1 MDETLA
7 FWALGGAAFAATL
20 PRLIRRLEL
29 SRAKH
34 PSLTG
39 HSRMAKR
46 VASWLPGYAYGEE
59 RFFNSDGAPAEVAAQ
74 RRQALQRLG
83 DTLVARCPRTL
94 APATACPTCSSPA
107 PTACRSSTARCC
119 ASMCRWAPSWK
130 PPKASP

>member
-39 HSRMAKR
+39 HSRMSKR

-59 RFFNSDGAPAEVAAQ
+59 RFFNSDGAPAEVA
-74 RRQALQRLG
+74 RRTFG
-83 DTLVARCPRTL
+83 NGWP
-94 APATACPTCSSPA
+94 
-107 PTACRSSTARCC
+107 
-119 ASMCRWAPSWK
+119 
-130 PPKASP
+130 